1 MSFTVAALYHF
12 TRIENPEERKEPL
25 LELCRSEEIR
35 GTLILA
41 REGINGT
48 IAGSAEGID
57 AVLMHLQSWPGVG
70 DIDVKYSYTAH
81 QSFNRMKVKV
91 RSEIVTMGKPDIDP
105 LKDAGT
111 YIDPKDWNDLIS
123 REDVLLVDTRNQF
136 EFGIGRFR
144 NAVDP
149 GTTAFNEFPGWADQ
163 LATAQEKPKSVAMY
177 CTGGIRCEKATA
189 YMREIGFTD
198 VFHLKGGILKYLEEV
213 PEEESLWE
221 GECFVFDE
229 RVALKHG
236 LTEGE
241 YALCYGCQNPV
252 SPDDRKSPLFE
263 EGVSCVRCHDSL
275 SDFDRERY
283 RERQRQ
289 ITLALTRGQQHLRDD
304 ATAKAK
310 AQKRNLNA

>member
-12 TRIENPEERKEPL
+12 TRIEDPESRKEAL
-25 LELCRSEEIR
+25 LDICRSEEIR

-57 AVLMHLQSWPGVG
+57 AVLMHLRSWPEVG
-70 DIDVKYSYTAH
+70 ELEVKFSHAAH
-81 QSFNRMKVKV
+81 QAFNRMKVKI
-91 RSEIVTMGKPDIDP
+91 RPEIVTMGKPDIDP
-105 LKDAGT
+105 LKDVGT
-111 YIDPKDWNDLIS
+111 YIDPKDWNSLIS
-123 REDVLLVDTRNQF
+123 RDDVLLVDTRNMF
-136 EFGIGRFR
+136 EYGVGRFR

-149 GTTAFNEFPGWADQ
+149 GTTTFNEFPEWADQ
-163 LATAQEKPKSVAMY
+163 LASAPEKPKAVAMY

-189 YMREIGFTD
+189 YMLQIGFD
-198 VFHLKGGILKYLEEV
+198 EVFHLRGGILKYLEEV

-236 LTEGE
+236 LVEGE
-241 YALCYGCQNPV
+241 YTLCYGCQNPV

-263 EGVSCVRCHDSL
+263 EGVSCARCHDSL
-275 SDFDRERY
+275 SEYDRTRY
-283 RERQRQ
+283 RERQNQ
-289 ITLALTRGQQHLRDD
+289 ITLALKRGQRHIRDD
-304 ATAKAK
+304 ATEHARSSRAE
-310 AQKRNLNA
+310 L